1 MSHGGERPG
10 APSIAFGLMSDPP
23 QRGPLRTAA
32 VALGH
37 INRLVVALSMVA
49 VIAACL
55 VLTAGVVMRYLF
67 STPTDWQDEI
77 SMFLLVGS
85 IFSCGAAVQAQRGHI
100 GIEAVAGLL
109 PSGFNRLRLWLC
121 DVTSLLFCS
130 FFSWKSWT
138 LLYEAWSE
146 GMTTSSTW
154 APPLW
159 IPYGLM
165 SVGMALL
172 SLQLLIQV
180 LAGPVRMR
188 GGDA

>member
-1 MSHGGERPG
+1 MSHGADLPG
-10 APSIAFGLMSDPP
+10 APAVALGLMSDPP
-23 QRGPLRTAA
+23 RQGPLRVAA
-32 VALGH
+32 TVLAKV
-37 INRLVVALSMVA
+37 NRFVVMLSMVA

-55 VLTAGVVMRYLF
+55 VLTAGVVMRYF
-67 STPTDWQDEI
+67 FNTPTDWQDEI

-109 PSGFNRLRLWLC
+109 PGWLNRLRVWLC

-130 FFSWKSWT
+130 FFCWKSWT
-138 LLYEAWSE
+138 LLHEAWAE

-165 SVGMALL
+165 SVGMTLL

-180 LAGPVRMR
+180 LAGPARVQ
-188 GGDA
+188 GEA